1 MITTLRTYALVT
13 ILALTAYT
21 SVHTDTQADSNITTI
36 IFDLYDVVLDPQQK
50 PHLYTALKNNYGA
63 LRSALQAVSPQ
74 DCDTGNEYVSK
85 LKQHGFMQ
93 EAEFVTQWVAAYK
106 INEDLIRIMN
116 ILDEKGYEVSLIS
129 DINEYSLDDIMPND
143 SNTAM
148 SILGEELML
157 SEPQE
162 QSDDTT
168 QKTSTDIE
176 VPTKHESFGTLSVI
190 ALVCHLFINWRI
202 ICVDSEPSNISI
214 AQEYG
219 FEGIRLTSTAQLE
232 IDLQM
237 LGIL

>member
-85 LKQHGFMQ
+85 LKHYGFTQ
-93 EAEFVTQWVAAYK
+93 EAEFISQWLAAYK

-129 DINEYSLDDIMPND
+129 NVNEYSLNDIMPDD
-143 SNTAM
+143 SATAM
-148 SILGEELML
+148 NMLGAELML
-157 SEPQE
+157 SESQ
-162 QSDDTT
+162 QSDDAT
-168 QKTSTDIE
+168 QKMSTALE
-176 VPTKHESFGTLSVI
+176 APTKHESFGTLSVI